1 MTVPA
6 ANGHVWRPT
15 EQGQQHQFV
24 YDDHAYDDEG
34 RLKAKC
40 GEKVAPVVEQRHCPD
55 CLVQSPATEAADR
68 MEQRAVDEL
77 PGISA
82 LPIGEVLRDR

>member
-6 ANGHVWRPT
+6 ANGHVWKPT
-15 EQGQQHQFV
+15 AQGQQHQFV
-24 YDDHAYDDEG
+24 FDDHDYDEDG

-40 GEKVAPVVEQRHCPD
+40 GKKAAPVVEQPNCPD

-77 PGISA
+77 PSLAA
-82 LPIGEVLRDR
+82 LPVGEVLRDR